1 MYASKDPV
9 LILQNISKSCV
20 RTVIGSCD
28 VDSVLTTGK
37 NEIQSSIRDMIIKKL
52 EDHDVGLQVTNVTIQ
67 DSEPP
72 TAEVMEAFKAVETAK
87 QGKETAINNANK
99 YRNEKLPGAKAQ
111 IDKIMQEAEAQKPE
125 ELMRRMERL
134 PNSMRCTKNI
144 EKIRK

>member
-1 MYASKDPV
+1 MLPKTQFLFA
-9 LILQNISKSCV
+9 NISKSCV

-87 QGKETAINNANK
+87 QGE
-99 YRNEKLPGAKAQ
+99 RNCHQ
-111 IDKIMQEAEAQKPE
+111 QCQ
-125 ELMRRMERL
+125 
-134 PNSMRCTKNI
+134 
-144 EKIRK
+144 